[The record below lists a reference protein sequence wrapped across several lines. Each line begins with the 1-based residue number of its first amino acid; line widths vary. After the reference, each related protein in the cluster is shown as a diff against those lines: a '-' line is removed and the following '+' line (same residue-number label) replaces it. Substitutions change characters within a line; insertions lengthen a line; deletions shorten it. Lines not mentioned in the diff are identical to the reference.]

1 MAKLKILI
9 VEDEEDILDL
19 VSYHLEQA
27 GYKTI
32 KAEAGDEALEIIEQT
47 PPDLIVLDI
56 MLPGMTGTEVCKI
69 LKQQEETRH
78 IPIVMLTAKG
88 EEIDRVV
95 GFELGADDY
104 VTKPFSPRELVLR
117 IKAILQHMHASEESH
132 D

>member
-1 MAKLKILI
+1 MSKQKILI

-19 VSYHLEQA
+19 AGFHLEQA

-32 KAEAGDEALEIIEQT
+32 KSKAGDEALKIIERT

-56 MLPGMTGTEVCKI
+56 MLRGMTGTEVCKI
-69 LKQQEETRH
+69 VKQQEETRH

-95 GFELGADDY
+95 GFESGANGM
-104 VTKPFSPRELVLR
+104 VNPWL
-117 IKAILQHMHASEESH
+117 
-132 D
+132 